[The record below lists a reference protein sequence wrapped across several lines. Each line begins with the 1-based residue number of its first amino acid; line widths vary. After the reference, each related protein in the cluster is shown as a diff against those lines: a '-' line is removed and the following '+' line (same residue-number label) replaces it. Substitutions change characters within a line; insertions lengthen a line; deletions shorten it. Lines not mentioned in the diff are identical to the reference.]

1 MREQNLQGL
10 LCHVAPASC
19 DVMTINK
26 GFLSELIASVGTYN
40 MLLGALLDVGDSKAM
55 EQFVVSSCTIRFFC
69 KHCWALNVSV
79 KFCVHCCLFVTLI
92 LCVFQLLVRE
102 MSSEPGVQPNISE
115 LLYMYIPD

>member
-1 MREQNLQGL
+1 MCGILQHKNYCRAFDLYTEMREQNLQGL

-55 EQFVVSSCTIRFFC
+55 EQFVVSSCTIRFFASIVGHLMC
-69 KHCWALNVSV
+69 
-79 KFCVHCCLFVTLI
+79 
-92 LCVFQLLVRE
+92 Q
-102 MSSEPGVQPNISE
+102 
-115 LLYMYIPD
+115 